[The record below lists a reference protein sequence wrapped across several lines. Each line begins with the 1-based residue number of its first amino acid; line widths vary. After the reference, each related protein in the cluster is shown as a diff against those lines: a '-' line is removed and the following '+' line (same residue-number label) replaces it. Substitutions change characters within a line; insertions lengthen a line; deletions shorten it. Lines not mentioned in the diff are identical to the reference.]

1 MAGGEKQQH
10 HRIGVDERIILIYFY
25 MAILKRVPE
34 AQDGGEEYVS
44 VPGVGTIGG
53 RGPETPA

>member
-10 HRIGVDERIILIYFY
+10 HRIGVDERIIVIY

-34 AQDGGEEYVS
+34 AQDGGEEDVS